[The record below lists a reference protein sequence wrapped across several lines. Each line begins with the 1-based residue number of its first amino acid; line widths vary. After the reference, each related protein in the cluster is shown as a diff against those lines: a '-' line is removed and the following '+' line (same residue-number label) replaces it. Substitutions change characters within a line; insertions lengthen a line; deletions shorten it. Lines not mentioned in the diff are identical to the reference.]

1 MQQPAGNA
9 AENKFDSVSGY
20 DLRGIDREPQT
31 PEKTGALMIQDMCE
45 KRSKGKEKLVI
56 LVRMDDG
63 DSFSIEF
70 FGHCEKYLF
79 RSG

>member
-31 PEKTGALMIQDMCE
+31 PEKTGALTIQDMCE
-45 KRSKGKEKLVI
+45 KSKGKEKLVI

-63 DSFSIEF
+63 DSFSIESA
-70 FGHCEKYLF
+70 L
-79 RSG
+79 

>member
-31 PEKTGALMIQDMCE
+31 PEKTGALTIQDMCE
-45 KRSKGKEKLVI
+45 KKSKGKEKKN
-56 LVRMDDG
+56 
-63 DSFSIEF
+63 S
-70 FGHCEKYLF
+70 
-79 RSG
+79 